1 MKRLLICFLVA
12 VAAAGCGGDS
22 SDELEAAL
30 ERIEELEE
38 AQQDAAETPSTQP
51 PTTSPAATSSTT
63 TAPPTTTV
71 PETTTVPPVTVTTTT
86 SLPFDA
92 EPPQAPTGLECL
104 GLGGGSGEVILAFD
118 APSDPTDIETIRV
131 YVDERSGFQRVA
143 KTTTDGAPASIG
155 SVWDLDTTD
164 PTTWSMG
171 VYPVPNFVEIS
182 IAVTFG
188 DAAGNESGWNPITVT
203 PTFDGCS

>member
-1 MKRLLICFLVA
+1 M
-12 VAAAGCGGDS
+12 
-22 SDELEAAL
+22 
-30 ERIEELEE
+30 
-38 AQQDAAETPSTQP
+38 
-51 PTTSPAATSSTT
+51 
-63 TAPPTTTV
+63 
-71 PETTTVPPVTVTTTT
+71 
-86 SLPFDA
+86 
-92 EPPQAPTGLECL
+92 
-104 GLGGGSGEVILAFD
+104 ILAFD

-131 YVDERSGFQRVA
+131 YVDEGSGFQRVVKQRPMVPQRRWA
-143 KTTTDGAPASIG
+143 VFG
-155 SVWDLDTTD
+155 SDTTD